1 MQGTTRDGKRRGDEA
16 SAAERGRETGRQI
29 NNCINGVN
37 DKFCKLVQR
46 GLTATE
52 ATESRDE
59 PQSFL
64 LVFSLMDDTTIALSM
79 LLLFLFRLF
88 FISLSS
94 HLFPLGFLIKPLFLL
109 FLFFSPIQ
117 KVSHTYRSSRKKSL
131 FSALGD
137 DQTLLGIKGKREK
150 KRIRSRDGIG
160 GQLYSDIQEG
170 AFFLPIIWM
179 GLGASR

>member
-1 MQGTTRDGKRRGDEA
+1 MKHEEQ
-16 SAAERGRETGRQI
+16 RGRETETGRQI

-37 DKFCKLVQR
+37 DNFCKLVQR

-79 LLLFLFRLF
+79 LLLFFYSNL

-94 HLFPLGFLIKPLFLL
+94 HLFPWVLL
-109 FLFFSPIQ
+109 SNLFFCSLVFHP
-117 KVSHTYRSSRKKSL
+117 YRKSLIHKGHHVKNHCFPPPVMTKLCWESKAKGRKKE
-131 FSALGD
+131 LGVVGWD
-137 DQTLLGIKGKREK
+137 WWKTL
-150 KRIRSRDGIG
+150 
-160 GQLYSDIQEG
+160 
-170 AFFLPIIWM
+170 
-179 GLGASR
+179 